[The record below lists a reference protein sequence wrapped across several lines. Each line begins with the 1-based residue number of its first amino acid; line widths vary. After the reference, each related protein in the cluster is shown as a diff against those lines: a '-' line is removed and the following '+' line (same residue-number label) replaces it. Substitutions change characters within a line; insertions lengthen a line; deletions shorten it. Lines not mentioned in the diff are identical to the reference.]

1 MATEGRKKLNNIH
14 SLLENQTRKE
24 NLYLCNNIREIIYD
38 LFLSNQKLR
47 KQGGSWGGGEHI
59 CIEGPQI
66 TGLGIYRLAQIS
78 HRW

>member
-24 NLYLCNNIREIIYD
+24 NLYLCNNFREIIYD

-47 KQGGSWGGGEHI
+47 KQGGSGGGGEHSI

-66 TGLGIYRLAQIS
+66 TGLGI
-78 HRW
+78 